1 MSRKSLLDKL
11 PKHKMVLDPKSY
23 RMAHPVYAMKDLDEI
38 KVTHKPTGGIRD
50 WTARTTVKFFRY
62 SFDQILLRGFNPK
75 TCDDE
80 RVWLD
85 RVIFLESIAGIPGMV
100 GAMQRHMRSLRTLER
115 DHGWIHHLLQ
125 EAENERMH
133 LFLFLT
139 MRNPGIPYRIVLA
152 LAQVIVSNWYFLM
165 YLISPKWCHRW
176 VGYLE
181 EEAVHTYTL
190 FLEAI
195 DEGRLPV
202 WKDMKAPEDA
212 ISYYL
217 LPPENQKIRDMI
229 SAIRADEACHRD
241 LNHHFADIPAWRDVE
256 AHEVTILERED
267 GTSTNTLKFEPM
279 GLPGADSEQKNKH
292 E

>member
-1 MSRKSLLDKL
+1 
-11 PKHKMVLDPKSY
+11 
-23 RMAHPVYAMKDLDEI
+23 
-38 KVTHKPTGGIRD
+38 
-50 WTARTTVKFFRY
+50 
-62 SFDQILLRGFNPK
+62 
-75 TCDDE
+75 
-80 RVWLD
+80 
-85 RVIFLESIAGIPGMV
+85 
-100 GAMQRHMRSLRTLER
+100 
-115 DHGWIHHLLQ
+115 
-125 EAENERMH
+125 
-133 LFLFLT
+133 
-139 MRNPGIPYRIVLA
+139 
-152 LAQVIVSNWYFLM
+152 M

-229 SAIRADEACHRD
+229 NAIRADEACHRD

-256 AHEVTILERED
+256 SHEVTILERED
-267 GTSTNTLKFEPM
+267 GTSTNVLKFEPA
-279 GLPGADSEQKNKH
+279 GLPESDSQQKNKH